1 MAKRRPSGDGM
12 VRKREDGRWEGRIV
26 VGHKKNGDSIFRYIS
41 APTQKELSVKLRQL
55 TEAYKGVDLTEESNM
70 SLSVW
75 LDKWLDEYMA
85 ATLRP
90 TTLNGYRRSLE
101 LHVKPYL
108 GNKTLSKI
116 TAVDLR
122 SLYRSLQETG
132 RVHPRDG
139 QSPGLSARTVHG
151 IHTTLHHAL
160 KTAMEQNLIP
170 NNPAA
175 EVDPPKFDGA
185 PMKILTEAQLDAFM
199 RVIEKDAFW
208 HDFFYTAVTTGL
220 RRGEICALRWED
232 FDTKQETLHVRRT
245 LHKEKGKPLT
255 TGDTKTYAGTRKIIL
270 PPSTAEILRKR
281 QSQICSP
288 WIFYDPFRPELP
300 INPSRAYQQLKTL
313 LTEAGLP
320 DIRFHDL
327 RHPYVKHTTKIF
339 SLRLMD
345 FQAQAYPDARR
356 KTRGACQLHQGG
368 QSQSPVR
375 PLCNRKRFSCLPPQ
389 SKISRILYAISIR
402 LSGYTS
408 TRSISSS
415 ASSVVSVSAS
425 KIALDASFRLSC
437 RTCSSCFCFACANT
451 AA

>member
-26 VGHKKNGDSIFRYIS
+26 VGHKSNGDSIFRYIS
-41 APTQKELSVKLRQL
+41 APTQKELSAKLRQL

-70 SLSVW
+70 ALSVW

-132 RVHPRDG
+132 RVHSRDG

-160 KTAMEQNLIP
+160 KTAMEQSLIP

-199 RVIEKDAFW
+199 KVIEKDAFW

-255 TGDTKTYAGTRKIIL
+255 TGDTKTYAGTRKIVL
-270 PPSTAEILRKR
+270 PRSTAEILRRRKENAIT
-281 QSQICSP
+281 Q
-288 WIFYDPFRPELP
+288 WIFPDPVRPELP
-300 INPSRAYQQLKTL
+300 LSPNCAYTHMKAILHK
-313 LTEAGLP
+313 AGLP

-327 RHPYVKHTTKIF
+327 RHTFATHAIASGV
-339 SLRLMD
+339 
-345 FQAQAYPDARR
+345 DA
-356 KTRGACQLHQGG
+356 KT
-368 QSQSPVR
+368 
-375 PLCNRKRFSCLPPQ
+375 
-389 SKISRILYAISIR
+389 
-402 LSGYTS
+402 LSGILGHTN
-408 TRSISSS
+408 
-415 ASSVVSVSAS
+415 
-425 KIALDASFRLSC
+425 ASFTLD
-437 RTCSSCFCFACANT
+437 TYT
-451 AA
+451 HVTPDMQKAASGIVGGFMEDLLGKGLRPWQRNGKAEPAP

>member
-1 MAKRRPSGDGM
+1 MSKRRPSGDGM

-26 VGHKKNGDSIFRYIS
+26 VGHKGNGDSIFRYIS
-41 APTQKELSVKLRQL
+41 APTQKELSAKLRQL

-70 SLSVW
+70 ALSVW

-108 GNKTLSKI
+108 GNKALSKI
-116 TAVDLR
+116 TATDLR
-122 SLYRSLQETG
+122 SFYRTLQETG

-175 EVDPPKFDGA
+175 EVDPPKFDGT
-185 PMKILTEAQLDAFM
+185 PMKILTGAQLDAFM

-232 FDTKQETLHVRRT
+232 FDTKQETLQVRRT
-245 LHKEKGKPLT
+245 LQKEKGKPLT
-255 TGDTKTYAGTRKIIL
+255 TRDT
-270 PPSTAEILRKR
+270 
-281 QSQICSP
+281 
-288 WIFYDPFRPELP
+288 
-300 INPSRAYQQLKTL
+300 
-313 LTEAGLP
+313 
-320 DIRFHDL
+320 
-327 RHPYVKHTTKIF
+327 
-339 SLRLMD
+339 
-345 FQAQAYPDARR
+345 
-356 KTRGACQLHQGG
+356 
-368 QSQSPVR
+368 
-375 PLCNRKRFSCLPPQ
+375 
-389 SKISRILYAISIR
+389 
-402 LSGYTS
+402 
-408 TRSISSS
+408 
-415 ASSVVSVSAS
+415 
-425 KIALDASFRLSC
+425 
-437 RTCSSCFCFACANT
+437 NT
-451 AA
+451 

>member
-26 VGHKKNGDSIFRYIS
+26 VGHKSNGDSIFRYIP
-41 APTQKELSVKLRQL
+41 APTQKELSAKLRQL

-101 LHVKPYL
+101 LHVKPYF
-108 GNKTLSKI
+108 GNKALSKI
-116 TAVDLR
+116 TAADLR
-122 SLYRSLQETG
+122 SLYRTLQETG

-160 KTAMEQNLIP
+160 KTAMEQDLIP
-170 NNPAA
+170 SNPAA
-175 EVDPPKFDGA
+175 EVDPPKFVGA
-185 PMKILTEAQLDAFM
+185 PMKVLTEAQLDTFM
-199 RVIEKDAFW
+199 TAIEKDEFW

-255 TGDTKTYAGTRKIIL
+255 TGNTKTYAGTRKIVL

-281 QSQICSP
+281 QSQLCSP
-288 WIFYDPFRPELP
+288 WIFYDLFRPELP
-300 INPSRAYQQLKTL
+300 INPGRAYQQLKTL

-320 DIRFHDL
+320 SIRFHDL
-327 RHPYVKHTTKIF
+327 RHTFATTALQNGVHVRTVSSMPGHYDTGFALRTYPHTAKQKQ
-339 SLRLMD
+339 D
-345 FQAQAYPDARR
+345 EAAQ
-356 KTRGACQLHQGG
+356 TMGAFMEQ
-368 QSQSPVR
+368 VM
-375 PLCNRKRFSCLPPQ
+375 
-389 SKISRILYAISIR
+389 
-402 LSGYTS
+402 
-408 TRSISSS
+408 
-415 ASSVVSVSAS
+415 
-425 KIALDASFRLSC
+425 
-437 RTCSSCFCFACANT
+437 
-451 AA
+451 